1 MIYLLIVAIIFG
13 ISFFFIGYQIN
24 NPKKI
29 KIVQKNNETIEK
41 NKQIEKENL
50 ELEISKKEIG
60 NEIALLEKRK
70 NELTHSVIEQK
81 DEITYLLREHQSIL
95 EDKFDLAAEQI
106 GLKYQKAKE
115 DYQNEYLKTMKESI
129 SVICDSINEKN
140 KELEKISAQVKE
152 AETRQSAIIELF
164 KKEQEEK
171 DNVSFYKLQV
181 PKEDIEEIE
190 KIKTIL
196 PYLRDKEPV
205 NKVIWK
211 VYYEKPFSDLIGRTI
226 GTGNVVSGIYKIT
239 NLENQMSYIGQS
251 VNIKDRFRTHIK
263 RGLGAETGSGNNK
276 IYKAMQD
283 FGVQNFSFEILEECP
298 KDKLNEEERYWIN
311 YFKSQDYGYN
321 ETKGNK

>member
-1 MIYLLIVAIIFG
+1 
-13 ISFFFIGYQIN
+13 
-24 NPKKI
+24 
-29 KIVQKNNETIEK
+29 
-41 NKQIEKENL
+41 
-50 ELEISKKEIG
+50 
-60 NEIALLEKRK
+60 
-70 NELTHSVIEQK
+70 
-81 DEITYLLREHQSIL
+81 
-95 EDKFDLAAEQI
+95 
-106 GLKYQKAKE
+106 
-115 DYQNEYLKTMKESI
+115 MKESI

-239 NLENQMSYIGQS
+239 NLENQMSYIG
-251 VNIKDRFRTHIK
+251 
-263 RGLGAETGSGNNK
+263 
-276 IYKAMQD
+276 
-283 FGVQNFSFEILEECP
+283 
-298 KDKLNEEERYWIN
+298 
-311 YFKSQDYGYN
+311 
-321 ETKGNK
+321 